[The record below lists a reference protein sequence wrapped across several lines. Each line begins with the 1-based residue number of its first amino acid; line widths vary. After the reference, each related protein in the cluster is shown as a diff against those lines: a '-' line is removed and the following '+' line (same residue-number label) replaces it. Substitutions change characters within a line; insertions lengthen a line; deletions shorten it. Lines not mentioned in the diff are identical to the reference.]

1 MMLFEYL
8 NQLSIDE
15 LYIIAKKL
23 QCIDTKDQYKFHKKE
38 YRDRICNEL
47 SSKYIWDIV
56 DKRTHPA
63 HLNEYEIEDLKNLCF
78 EKEKIR
84 VNSLNK
90 FREIGIIDKYNN
102 IHDDIRRCLMDKW
115 RLEFTKVL
123 DDLTICVNPSV
134 FLRLILILG
143 FIENQKIQTYEE
155 LTELR
160 FINRNIIIEI
170 KKYMQNQ
177 DLIICKEGTIIE
189 LNYQKVNTWRRINPI
204 KSFYN
209 YYFEKRDLKIIECL
223 YKIGEIQQND
233 SEWISVNKANHIV
246 EKYFAEIKFLESI
259 GCLLVA
265 TESTEEYFQLSPEMR
280 YIISEKIPLGWSNDN
295 IIVTPDFEVFVPF
308 YYNPLEIFDINYYG
322 KLNNRKF
329 YNLDNN
335 KNSRKKNKNKIK
347 EDRRTIDIN
356 YEDDF
361 YLIYEIKDFKNKI
374 NELRNCEQLIRCLG
388 SNIPDVVLYEIR
400 KQSFKV

>member
-8 NQLSIDE
+8 NQLSVDE
-15 LYIIAKKL
+15 LCIIAENL
-23 QCIDTKDQYKFHKKE
+23 HCIDAKDQYKFHKKE
-38 YRDRICNEL
+38 YRDRIYNEL

-56 DKRTHPA
+56 DKGTHPA
-63 HLNEYEIEDLKNLCF
+63 HLKEYEIEDLKNLCF
-78 EKEKIR
+78 EKEKIG
-84 VNSLNK
+84 VNSLNR

-102 IHDDIRRCLMDKW
+102 ILDDIRKCLIGKW
-115 RLEFTKVL
+115 RLEFTKAL
-123 DDLTICVNPSV
+123 EDMTICVNPSV

-143 FIENQKIQTYEE
+143 FIEKDKIQTYEE
-155 LTELR
+155 LTELK
-160 FINRNIIIEI
+160 FANRDIIIKI
-170 KKYMQNQ
+170 KEYLQNQ
-177 DLIICKEGTIIE
+177 DLIICREDAIIE
-189 LNYQKVNTWRRINPI
+189 LNYQKVNTWRCINPI

-209 YYFEKRDLKIIECL
+209 YYFDKRDLKISECL

-233 SEWISVNKANHIV
+233 REWISVNKANFIV
-246 EKYFAEIKFLESI
+246 KKYFAEIKFLESI

-308 YYNPLEIFDINYYG
+308 YYNPLEIYDINYYG
-322 KLNNRKF
+322 ELNNRKF
-329 YNLDNN
+329 HKLDNN
-335 KNSRKKNKNKIK
+335 KNLKKKNKVK

-356 YEDDF
+356 YGNDF

-374 NELRNCEQLIRCLG
+374 NKLRNCEQLIRCLG